1 MNILKQST
9 AATIKLGAFVDD
21 SDGKTAETGLTISQ
35 ADIRLSK
42 NGGDFAQTH
51 NSAGATHDE
60 FGYYDI
66 PLDTTDT
73 NTLGRL
79 RVSVSKS
86 GALPVWQ
93 DFMVVTANIYD
104 TLCSTASL
112 NVNVASLS
120 TDAITAASLKADAIT
135 EIQNGLATAAA
146 LSVVDDFVDELE
158 SRLTASRAGYLDK
171 LNVAGDLANTSN
183 ANSFKA
189 DVSGLATA
197 SALAA
202 VDDLVDELESRLTAI
217 RAGYLDKLNVSGILA
232 NTDNANL
239 FKADVSGLATAA
251 ALATVNS
258 YVDELESRLTA
269 ARATYLDKLN
279 VAGTL
284 ANTSNADTFKA
295 DVTKLDATVSSRLAA
310 ADYTDPDNAGITAIK
325 AKTDNL
331 PAIPAPANE
340 YDTELAAIQ
349 ADLNNPDQYKA
360 DVSGI
365 PAAVWAYTTRT
376 LSSFGTLVSNI
387 WAHATRT
394 LSAFGFT
401 VATQSDAN
409 VTAIKA
415 KTDNLPASPA
425 PAGEYDTELASIQAD
440 LDNPNQYKA
449 DVSGLA
455 TTTHLQEVE
464 DKVDTAD
471 TVVDAIKA
479 KTDNLP
485 ANPAPAGEYD
495 IRLTAIQTD
504 LDNPNQ
510 YKADV
515 SALSKTTHVQEVE
528 DKVDAVKL
536 KTDNIPANPAIAGEY
551 TARLIAIQADLDDP
565 AQYQA
570 DVSGIPDAIL
580 AKVIVDTLTVEQV
593 LKVLAAVET
602 GVTTGGGTDTIVYTG
617 KDGTT
622 IQLTGVDLDGNRTAV
637 IVTPGA

>member
-1 MNILKQST
+1 MQIWEYVS
-9 AATIKLGAFVDD
+9 
-21 SDGKTAETGLTISQ
+21 
-35 ADIRLSK
+35 R
-42 NGGDFAQTH
+42 
-51 NSAGATHDE
+51 
-60 FGYYDI
+60 
-66 PLDTTDT
+66 
-73 NTLGRL
+73 TL
-79 RVSVSKS
+79 
-86 GALPVWQ
+86 
-93 DFMVVTANIYD
+93 
-104 TLCSTASL
+104 
-112 NVNVASLS
+112 
-120 TDAITAASLKADAIT
+120 TDASGL
-135 EIQNGLATAAA
+135 GLATDTA
-146 LSVVDDFVDELE
+146 LSVTDGKVDD
-158 SRLTASRAGYLDK
+158 
-171 LNVAGDLANTSN
+171 
-183 ANSFKA
+183 
-189 DVSGLATA
+189 
-197 SALAA
+197 
-202 VDDLVDELESRLTAI
+202 
-217 RAGYLDKLNVSGILA
+217 
-232 NTDNANL
+232 
-239 FKADVSGLATAA
+239 
-251 ALATVNS
+251 
-258 YVDELESRLTA
+258 
-269 ARATYLDKLN
+269 
-279 VAGTL
+279 
-284 ANTSNADTFKA
+284 
-295 DVTKLDATVSSRLAA
+295 
-310 ADYTDPDNAGITAIK
+310 IK

-331 PAIPAPANE
+331 PAIPAPAGE
-340 YDTELAAIQ
+340 YDAELAAIQ

-365 PAAVWAYTTRT
+365 PAAVWGYATRT
-376 LSSFGTLVSNI
+376 LSSFGTLISDI

-515 SALSKTTHVQEVE
+515 SALAKTTHLQDVE

-602 GVTTGGGTDTIVYTG
+602 GITTGGGTDTIVYTG
-617 KDGTT
+617 KDGTE
-622 IQLTGVDLDGNRTAV
+622 IRLTGVDENGNRTAV
-637 IVTPGA
+637 IVTLGA